1 MTGLMQEKND
11 KNNLPLKIQTYAKF
25 AELFLG
31 ILGFFYVIHLGQAII
46 VPLIFAT
53 LIAILLNP
61 IVNFLSRKGINRIIG
76 ITIAIIA
83 ALIFLTALAYFVGF
97 QIASFSD

>member
-25 AELFLG
+25 AQLFLG
-31 ILGFFYVIHLGQAII
+31 ILGFFYVLHLGQAIV

-61 IVNFLSRKGINRIIG
+61 IVNSLSRKGINRIVG
-76 ITIAIIA
+76 ITISIFS
-83 ALIFLTALAYFVGF
+83 ALILLATLAYFVGF
-97 QIASFSD
+97 QI